1 MTNKWMSKLL
11 KTANK
16 AKASEDIP
24 LPSENVIRLDSPSFN
39 WATGTGGIPV
49 GKSLCLYGGENGG
62 KSLLM
67 QLIFARI
74 QKDDPEAICVLF
86 DAEYAHNPAWFKKL
100 GGDPSRL
107 LVVQSNNPIDIFDWI
122 WGGML
127 EMIQDGAPIKAIGID
142 SVKSIKY
149 PRDTKEESTKVVMG
163 GAGAAY
169 LGSAL
174 KNVLPV
180 IRENNITT
188 VLLQQVYEELDP
200 MKAMRNPYR
209 LPDGRALKHFC
220 DLMIQV
226 DRLDTKNGIVEGGE
240 TISGGKAQT
249 GHKIRL
255 KNKKNRVGSPYRVAE
270 FTLDYEKGIV
280 DTENEA
286 INLGVS
292 LKLIK
297 HPTNPETGKEN
308 MQMWQFAKYPA
319 IRGDRAMREW
329 FMANPKILSELIS
342 SFDHVEDS
350 AVFARNEMLQEESF
364 NNSEEESFTNSDD
377 EIIL

>member
-1 MTNKWMSKLL
+1 MTNKWMTKLV
-11 KTANK
+11 KAANK
-16 AKASEDIP
+16 AKVSDEMP
-24 LPSENVIRLDSPSFN
+24 LPSSSVVKLDSPSFN
-39 WATGTGGIPV
+39 WATGTNGIPV
-49 GKSLCLYGGENGG
+49 GKAVCLYGGENGG

-67 QLIFARI
+67 QLIFASI
-74 QKDDPEAICVLF
+74 QKQDPEAICVLF

-107 LVVQSNNPIDIFDWI
+107 LVVQSNNPVDIFDFI

-142 SVKSIKY
+142 SVKSIAY
-149 PRDTKEESTKVVMG
+149 PRDIKEESTKVVMG

-174 KNVLPV
+174 KRVLPV

-188 VLLQQVYEELDP
+188 VLLQQVYEEMDP

-226 DRLDTKNGIVEGGE
+226 DRLDTKNGVIEGGE
-240 TISGGKAQT
+240 TITGAKAQT

-270 FTLDYEKGIV
+270 FTLDYNKGIV

-292 LKLIK
+292 LGLIK
-297 HPTNPETGKEN
+297 HPINPETGKEN
-308 MQMWQFAKYPA
+308 AQMWQFKGYSP
-319 IRGDRAMREW
+319 IRGDKAMREW
-329 FMANPKILSELIS
+329 FAANPRLLEELIQ
-342 SFDHVEDS
+342 SFD
-350 AVFARNEMLQEESF
+350 AVDDEAIAARNRDLNEDMYSTPDEE
-364 NNSEEESFTNSDD
+364 
-377 EIIL
+377 LL

>member
-1 MTNKWMSKLL
+1 MTNKWMSKLV
-11 KTANK
+11 KAANK
-16 AKASEDIP
+16 AKVSDEMP
-24 LPSENVIRLDSPSFN
+24 LPSSSVIKLDSPSFN
-39 WATGTGGIPV
+39 WATGTNGIPV
-49 GKSLCLYGGENGG
+49 GKAVCLYGGENGG

-67 QLIFARI
+67 QLIFASI
-74 QKDDPEAICVLF
+74 QKQDPEAICVLF

-107 LVVQSNNPIDIFDWI
+107 LVVQSNNPVDIFDFI

-127 EMIQDGAPIKAIGID
+127 EMIQDGAPIRAIGID
-142 SVKSIKY
+142 SVKSIAY
-149 PRDTKEESTKVVMG
+149 PRDIKEESTKVVMG

-174 KNVLPV
+174 KRVLPV
-180 IRENNITT
+180 IRENNITA
-188 VLLQQVYEELDP
+188 VLLQQVYEEMDP

-226 DRLDTKNGIVEGGE
+226 DRLDTKNGIIEGGE
-240 TISGGKAQT
+240 TIAGGKAQT

-270 FTLDYEKGIV
+270 FTLDYNKGIV

-292 LKLIK
+292 LGLIK
-297 HPTNPETGKEN
+297 HPINPETGKEN
-308 MQMWQFAKYPA
+308 AQMWQFKSHPPV
-319 IRGDRAMREW
+319 RGDKAMREW
-329 FMANPKILSELIS
+329 FASNPRILDELVQ
-342 SFDHVEDS
+342 SFD
-350 AVFARNEMLQEESF
+350 AVDDEAVLARNREL
-364 NNSEEESFTNSDD
+364 EEELYSTPD
-377 EIIL
+377 EELL

>member
-1 MTNKWMSKLL
+1 MTNKWMSKLVSA
-11 KTANK
+11 ANK
-16 AKASEDIP
+16 ARASDDIP
-24 LPSENVIRLDSPSFN
+24 LPSEKVVKLDSPSFN
-39 WATGTGGIPV
+39 WATGTGGIPA
-49 GKSLCLYGGENGG
+49 GKAVCLYGGENGG

-74 QKDDPEAICVLF
+74 QQDDPEAICVLF

-100 GGDPSRL
+100 GGDSSRL
-107 LVVQSNNPIDIFDWI
+107 LVVQSNTPTDIFDWI

-142 SVKSIKY
+142 SVKAIAY
-149 PRDTKEESTKVVMG
+149 PRDIKEDSTKIVMG

-174 KNVLPV
+174 KRVLPV

-226 DRLDTKNGIVEGGE
+226 DRLDTKNGILEGGE
-240 TISGGKAQT
+240 TIAGGKAQT

-270 FTLDYEKGIV
+270 FTLDYEKGII
-280 DTENEA
+280 DTHNEA

-292 LKLIK
+292 LNLIK
-297 HPTNPETGKEN
+297 HPINPETGKEN
-308 MQMWQFAKYPA
+308 VQMWQFAEYPA
-319 IRGDRAMREW
+319 VRGDKAMREW
-329 FMANPKILSELIS
+329 FASNPKIMAELIA
-342 SFDHVEDS
+342 SFDKVDDS
-350 AVFARNEMLQEESF
+350 IIKARNNLLDEPSF
-364 NNSEEESFTNSDD
+364 SDVSD
-377 EIIL
+377 EDLI